1 MRPAMR
7 RGSSLTG
14 DPTLSRRPSLAG
26 RVSQCGVVRGIR
38 PIGRALALT
47 VLLAACASGSGA
59 PGGDATSLDGAPTL
73 VDTVIQSGL
82 SVPWDIAF
90 APDGRMF
97 MTERM
102 GTIVVF
108 ESAKPNAKRIGAVKV
123 PDVHSMGEAGL
134 MGIALDPSFATNGF
148 VYVCASRTDGGEWR
162 NQILRYVAGSDSL
175 TFDRYVLRPGAQA
188 ASIHDGCRL
197 RFGPDGKL
205 WATMGENGNGRLAQ
219 DPSSL
224 NGKVL
229 RMEPDG
235 AVPADNPILPGA
247 SGRTYAYSLG
257 HRNPQGL
264 AFQPAS
270 GAVFEIEHGATTNDE
285 VNVLQAGK
293 NYGWPEQEGAGGTA
307 KGFQDPIWTS
317 GGVTYA
323 TSGAAFVTGE
333 RWGAWSGS
341 LFVAT
346 LKEQDLRR
354 FAVRGTTIVPKEVLY
369 DQKYGRLRSVVQGV
383 DGALYV
389 TTSNGS
395 GDRIIR
401 IAPQ

>member
-1 MRPAMR
+1 M
-7 RGSSLTG
+7 
-14 DPTLSRRPSLAG
+14 
-26 RVSQCGVVRGIR
+26 VRGIR
-38 PIGRALALT
+38 PLGLALLFGT
-47 VLLAACASGSGA
+47 LLAACSSGRAGSGDVMRLA
-59 PGGDATSLDGAPTL
+59 GAPAL

-102 GTIVVF
+102 GNIVIF
-108 ESAKPNAKRIGAVKV
+108 ESAKPNAQRIGYMRV

-134 MGIALDPSFATNGF
+134 MGITLDPSFGTNGF
-148 VYVCASRTDGGEWR
+148 LYVCASRMDNGDWR
-162 NQILRYVAGSDSL
+162 NQILRYRAGTDSMA
-175 TFDRYVLRPGAQA
+175 FDGYVIRNGPLA
-188 ASIHDGCRL
+188 AAIHDGCRL
-197 RFGPDGKL
+197 SFGPDGKL
-205 WATMGENGNGRLAQ
+205 WATMGDKGNGGLAQ
-219 DPSSL
+219 DPTSL

-229 RMEPDG
+229 RMNSDG
-235 AVPADNPILPGA
+235 SVPADNPILPGA
-247 SGRTYAYSLG
+247 SARTYAYSMG

-264 AFQPAS
+264 AFGPG
-270 GAVFEIEHGATTNDE
+270 GAVFEIETGAAANDE
-285 VNVLQAGK
+285 INLLVPGK
-293 NYGWPEQEGAGGTA
+293 NYGWPDQEGSGGMA
-307 KGFQDPIWTS
+307 RGFTDPVWTS
-317 GGVTYA
+317 GGATYA
-323 TSGAAFVTGE
+323 TSGGAFVTGDA
-333 RWGAWSGS
+333 WGAWSGS

-354 FAVRGTTIVPKEVLY
+354 FTVAGTTVAQKEILY
-369 DQKYGRLRSVVQGV
+369 DQKYGRLRSVAQGP

>member
-1 MRPAMR
+1 M
-7 RGSSLTG
+7 
-14 DPTLSRRPSLAG
+14 
-26 RVSQCGVVRGIR
+26 R
-38 PIGRALALT
+38 PIGRALVFA
-47 VLLAACASGSGA
+47 VLLAACASGRGNAGGALNPEGA
-59 PGGDATSLDGAPTL
+59 PEL

-90 APDGRMF
+90 APDGRLF

-102 GTIVVF
+102 GSIVVF
-108 ESAKPNAKRIGAVKV
+108 ESAKPNAKRTAYLRV

-134 MGIALDPSFATNGF
+134 MGIALDPSFAANGF
-148 VYVCASRTDGGEWR
+148 VYVCASRMDAGEWR
-162 NQILRYVAGSDSL
+162 NQILRYKAAADSL
-175 TFDRYVLRPGAQA
+175 TFDRYIVRPGAMA

-219 DPSSL
+219 DPASL

-235 AVPADNPILPGA
+235 GVPADNPILAGTSA
-247 SGRTYAYSLG
+247 RTIAYSMG
-257 HRNPQGL
+257 HRNPQSL
-264 AFQPAS
+264 AFQPGSSAI
-270 GAVFEIEHGATTNDE
+270 FEVEHGATTNDE
-285 VNVLQAGK
+285 INILVPGK
-293 NYGWPEQEGAGGTA
+293 NYGWPDQEGAGGAA
-307 KGFQDPIWTS
+307 KGFVDPIWTS
-317 GGVTYA
+317 GSVTYA
-323 TSGAAFVTGE
+323 TSGATFVTGDA
-333 RWGAWSGS
+333 WGAWSGS

-354 FAVRGTTIVPKEVLY
+354 FAVTGTAVVAKEVLY
-369 DQKYGRLRSVVQGV
+369 DQKYGRLRSVVQGP

-401 IAPQ
+401 IAPK

>member
-1 MRPAMR
+1 MR
-7 RGSSLTG
+7 RGSSLTVG
-14 DPTLSRRPSLAG
+14 SSLSRGTSVAG
-26 RVSQCGVVRGIR
+26 RVSQCARVRGIR
-38 PIGRALALT
+38 PIGRALLFGM
-47 VLLAACASGSGA
+47 LLAACTGGRASSGDVMRLAGA
-59 PGGDATSLDGAPTL
+59 PVL

-102 GTIVVF
+102 GNIVIF
-108 ESAKPNAKRIGAVKV
+108 ENAKPNAKQIGFMKV

-148 VYVCASRTDGGEWR
+148 LYVCASRLDNGDWR
-162 NQILRYVAGSDSL
+162 NQILRYRAGTDSMV
-175 TFDRYVLRPGAQA
+175 FDSYVIRTGPLA
-188 ASIHDGCRL
+188 AAIHDGCRL
-197 RFGPDGKL
+197 AFGPDGKL

-224 NGKVL
+224 NGKIL
-229 RMEPDG
+229 RMNTDG
-235 AVPADNPILPGA
+235 SVPADNPVLPGA
-247 SGRTYAYSLG
+247 TARTYAYSMG

-264 AFQPAS
+264 AFEPGS
-270 GAVFEIEHGATTNDE
+270 GVAFEIETGTTANDE
-285 VNVLQAGK
+285 INVLAPGK
-293 NYGWPEQEGAGGTA
+293 NYGWPDQEGTGGMA
-307 KGFQDPIWTS
+307 RGFTDPIWTS
-317 GGVTYA
+317 GSVTYA
-323 TSGAAFVTGE
+323 SSGATFVTGDA
-333 RWGAWSGS
+333 WGAWSGS
-341 LFVAT
+341 LFIAT

-354 FAVRGTTIVPKEVLY
+354 FTVDGSTVVQKETLY
-369 DQKYGRLRSVVQGV
+369 DQKYGRLRSVVQGP

>member
-1 MRPAMR
+1 
-7 RGSSLTG
+7 
-14 DPTLSRRPSLAG
+14 
-26 RVSQCGVVRGIR
+26 
-38 PIGRALALT
+38 
-47 VLLAACASGSGA
+47 VLLAACASGRGTA
-59 PGGDATSLDGAPTL
+59 GDPTRADGAPTL

-102 GTIVVF
+102 GTIVMF
-108 ESAKPNAKRIGAVKV
+108 ESAKPNARRLGALKV

-134 MGIALDPSFATNGF
+134 MGIALDPSFGSNGL
-148 VYVCASRTDGGEWR
+148 VYVCVSRMDGGEWR
-162 NQILRYVAGSDSL
+162 NQILRYTSGPDSL
-175 TFDRYVLRPGAQA
+175 AFDRFVIRAGPLA

-219 DPSSL
+219 DPTSL
-224 NGKVL
+224 NGKIL

-235 AVPADNPILPGA
+235 SVPADNPILPGA
-247 SGRTYAYSLG
+247 SARTYAYSMG

-264 AFQPAS
+264 AFQPGSDAI
-270 GAVFEIEHGATTNDE
+270 FEIEHGATTNDE
-285 VNVLQAGK
+285 INIIEPGK
-293 NYGWPEQEGAGGTA
+293 NYGWPDQEGMGGKP
-307 KGFQDPIWTS
+307 KGFVDPIWTS
-317 GGVTYA
+317 GSVTYA

-333 RWGAWSGS
+333 RWGTWAGS
-341 LFVAT
+341 LVVAT

-354 FAVRGTTIVPKEVLY
+354 FAVNGTTVVPKEVLY
-369 DQKYGRLRSVVQGV
+369 DQKYGRLRSVVQGP